1 MEQVKSL
8 LQDNVPML
16 NKRQKR
22 QQRKWYIIAG
32 VLIGLA
38 ALSAAGMLTMR
49 AMRNDDSEQTTPTTA
64 G

>member
-32 VLIGLA
+32 VLIGLV

-49 AMRNDDSEQTTPTTA
+49 AMRNDDSEQTTPPTA